1 MQRPQHTFK
10 GLLVTAPILSRFST
24 GARKFCSGMIGSV
37 GVQPLFQCSRGQPQ
51 SLSPRR
57 HLHGFEVQIGN
68 RLTT

>member
-1 MQRPQHTFK
+1 MQRPEHTFK

-24 GARKFCSGMIGSV
+24 GARQRYSGMIGSV
-37 GVQPLFQCSRGQPQ
+37 GVQPLFQCSCGQPQ

-57 HLHGFEVQIGN
+57 HFHGFEIQIGD